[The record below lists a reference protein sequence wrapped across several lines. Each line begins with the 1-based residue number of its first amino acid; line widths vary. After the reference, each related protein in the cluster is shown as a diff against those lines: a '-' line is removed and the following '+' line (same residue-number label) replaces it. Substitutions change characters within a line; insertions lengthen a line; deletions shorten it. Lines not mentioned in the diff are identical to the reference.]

1 MAEWCGFLPMSADW
15 CPSFVKTPKEG
26 LSDGSQGLQERLMAL
41 TVRQDVVPQHLRI
54 VAFHSKWKLALK
66 SPFPAGCCL
75 DSSSSVWG
83 FHCRKGREQRTMYVY
98 KISIRTYMFLLA
110 SKMPAV
116 LWHSRC
122 SRPFYSV
129 LRLAGVSEA
138 LQLQGSQDVKRLLSL
153 QFVLLAEAS
162 SVCILRQKWC
172 CWKPWPQ

>member
-1 MAEWCGFLPMSADW
+1 MVWVSSNECRLV
-15 CPSFVKTPKEG
+15 SFICKDTERRAVRWQPGPAGEA
-26 LSDGSQGLQERLMAL
+26 DGSDC
-41 TVRQDVVPQHLRI
+41 RQDVVPQHLSI

-98 KISIRTYMFLLA
+98 KISICTYMFLLA